1 MSFIKRINKE
11 IQLYEKSNFI
21 FDNLILQ
28 YKEDDLHTWYFIIYN
43 LKDTDYENGIYLG
56 EVSLPDTYPFKA
68 PDFKFLT
75 HTGRFEINKKLC
87 TTFTG
92 FHNDQWCPSWN
103 ICSMCAG
110 LTSFMTDAQNT
121 TESKG
126 IGGIETTKEE
136 KQKIALKS
144 RDTIKNNE
152 IFNNYFKK
160 FETILKI

>member
-1 MSFIKRINKE
+1 MSFIKRITKE
-11 IQLYEKSNFI
+11 IQLYEKSNFV

-28 YKEDDLHTWYFIIYN
+28 YKEDDLYTWYFVIYN
-43 LKDTDYENGIYLG
+43 LKDTDYENGVYLG
-56 EVSLPDTYPFKA
+56 TVSLPNNYPFKA

-110 LTSFMTDAQNT
+110 LTSFMTDTFTA
-121 TESKG
+121 ESKG
-126 IGGIETTKEE
+126 IGGIQTTKEE
-136 KQKIALKS
+136 KQKIANNS
-144 RDTIKNNE
+144 HEIIKENE
-152 IFNNYFKK
+152 IFKKYFKNY
-160 FETILKI
+160 EKIIFK